1 MSHHALIWTILGLT
15 LFAVVYWYAT
25 VVHTLVL
32 TYLTYWQLLVWASGV
47 GA

>member
-1 MSHHALIWTILGLT
+1 MNALILTILGLT
-15 LFAVVYWYAT
+15 VVAVVYWYAT

-47 GA
+47 RA